1 MRISDWSSDVCSS
14 DLGRRVAPALR
25 GAHGAGRP
33 SHRLHAGDGTGAAR
47 SPSLCPGR
55 AAAAER
61 PAVSRRAPTMSRLL
75 PYPLLSLSLLALWL
89 LLNQS
94 LGPGHLLLGT
104 VLAVGGG
111 LALTALEPP
120 RTRIRR
126 PPLLIALAVV
136 VLRDIIRPNIPVHQ
150 TLLHPNPPPPPSPFP
165 PPPPD
170 T

>member
-1 MRISDWSSDVCSS
+1 
-14 DLGRRVAPALR
+14 
-25 GAHGAGRP
+25 
-33 SHRLHAGDGTGAAR
+33 
-47 SPSLCPGR
+47 
-55 AAAAER
+55 
-61 PAVSRRAPTMSRLL
+61 MSRLL

-126 PPLLIALAVV
+126 PHLIIALAVV
-136 VLRDIIRPNIPVHQ
+136 VLRDIIRSNIAVAQIIIKPNRGGITSGFVGIPLDMRSPPGL
-150 TLLHPNPPPPPSPFP
+150 TLLAIIITPTPGPLWLAFDPLGPPPVCSPL
-165 PPPPD
+165 
-170 T
+170 TKQTHAT